1 MVRQM
6 QDQEMAIAIR
16 DLKTYARKDW
26 EMEIGEQTI
35 KDINSLPE
43 QDALWYIQNLRDKPW
58 QVRATRK
65 NQMDV
70 SGIVITMDTFDCHLM
85 KALID
90 SGCTGSC
97 INKEFVEKHGLNM
110 IKPPKSIPVFNA
122 DGSNIAGW
130 LTHMVQLQMI
140 IGNHK
145 EIMELGVS
153 NLGTSDIFLGHDWL
167 KHHNPEI
174 DWKGKTI
181 EFNCCPGSCY
191 KEELGTDLEDNVNPL
206 LEEGERL
213 LAVHLG
219 PEEINI
225 RTKMTYST
233 EIASAKKDTR
243 TIEEILP
250 KHCHLYWD
258 VFEKQTFNKL
268 PPQHPWDHAIELV
281 EGVKALDCKIY
292 LLSKEEQT
300 QLEEFLKENLETNQ
314 IRPIKI
320 PIASPFF
327 FVKKKDGKLRPMQD
341 YWKLNEMMIKNR
353 CKDYFAADV
362 GHVRRRDSVVSSRSW
377 GWARRREG
385 RPRSAVG
392 DEERERE
399 TRRAQKRNWTS
410 EWGDIRLPSY
420 VHGYVLYTLGL
431 EAPMWYVQ
439 GGTVAVRTVGL
450 GTRNSEFGT
459 RSSSR

>member
-1 MVRQM
+1 M

-16 DLKTYARKDW
+16 DLKTYARKDQ

-70 SGIVITMDTFDCHLM
+70 SGIVITMDTFDRHLM

-110 IKPPKSIPVFNA
+110 IKLPKSIPVFNT

-250 KHCHLYWD
+250 KHCHLYGD
-258 VFEKQTFNKL
+258 VFEKQTFNEL
-268 PPQHPWDHAIELV
+268 PPQRPWDHAIELV

-320 PIASPFF
+320 PMASPFF

-341 YWKLNEMMIKNR
+341 YWKLNEMVIKNR
-353 CKDYFAADV
+353 YPLLLISELINKLTHAKIF
-362 GHVRRRDSVVSSRSW
+362 SKMNIQW
-377 GWARRREG
+377 GYNNIRIKE
-385 RPRSAVG
+385 G
-392 DEERERE
+392 DEWKAAFQTNWGLFEPLVMFFGLTNSPATFQTMMNNIFREE
-399 TRRAQKRNWTS
+399 IAEGWVVIYMDNILVFSKN
-410 EWGDIRLPSY
+410 EKD
-420 VHGYVLYTLGL
+420 H
-431 EAPMWYVQ
+431 EKM
-439 GGTVAVRTVGL
+439 
-450 GTRNSEFGT
+450 
-459 RSSSR
+459 